1 MKKTGTLIAIMAAL
15 LLTGCAMNPEA
26 QDTPERRLL
35 SAKQATQA
43 AERSLLDL
51 VPANEVESMRQP
63 KDGAVLQCGSK
74 YQWSGNV
81 RIRLAPGTEGVK
93 ARDALARAASDHGFS
108 VSKDKMLSG
117 DVRYEMYDDN
127 RVQLIV
133 TVWNDGNDLN
143 VDSGSPCFDL
153 PSDFDV
159 PLNY

>member
-1 MKKTGTLIAIMAAL
+1 MKKIGTVIAVLAAF
-15 LLTGCAMNPEA
+15 LLTACAVSSEGHDP
-26 QDTPERRLL
+26 PERRLL
-35 SAKQATQA
+35 SAKDTTRA

-51 VPANEVESMRQP
+51 VPANEVESVQQP
-63 KDGAVLQCGSK
+63 DDGAVLQCGSK

-81 RIRLAPGTEGVK
+81 RIGLAPGTRATE

-108 VSKDKMLSG
+108 VSKDEMLSG
-117 DVRYEMYDDN
+117 DVRYEMFDDN

-133 TVWNDGNDLN
+133 TVWNDGSALN

>member
-1 MKKTGTLIAIMAAL
+1 MKMTGSLIAIVAAL
-15 LLTGCAMNPEA
+15 LLTGCAVNTGT
-26 QDTPERRLL
+26 QGSPERRLL

-51 VPANEVESMRQP
+51 IPAGDVESVLQP
-63 KDGAVLQCGSK
+63 EDGAVLRCASQ
-74 YQWSGNV
+74 YRWSGNV
-81 RIRLAPGTEGVK
+81 RIKLTSGTAGAE

-108 VSKDKMLSG
+108 VSKEKMLSG
-117 DVRYEMYDDN
+117 DVSYQMIDDN

-133 TVWNDGNDLN
+133 TVRDGGGALN

-153 PSDFDV
+153 PNDFDV